1 MKRNCYCFTL
11 IFVLISINIGY
22 LIAIVINSIIAGKR
36 VSKEKFVYYLSKIA
50 TMKNIVKINHNS
62 KLFHHFNSDGNL
74 EGITTK
80 YHRLLSLIIDGKCKD
95 GYKKC
100 GILDTMGNIL
110 CIDNNFDCPINKL
123 IVDLYSNKDEQAYKG
138 MKQIYNENLIYNYK
152 FFYSNNSLDGNSMV
166 SLLFSDDYP
175 RYITINNFIVDKAAY
190 KDNYG
195 NDLNNN
201 NNNEDNKNNN
211 GLTLAETITNIIV
224 SDNYVEQLI
233 KASFTLLLL
242 IQDADNDKEKFKKYV
257 EEQLETKEN
266 IIDKY
271 YLNVGENA
279 YIKNYIG
286 FKSLEDINKFTNF
299 DYDIYKYNYPTKTAY
314 YYSYANGIIHGILF
328 IFWNLFFLTFWE
340 KISIYSNDNVDNS
353 NNNSTIVNINQIDN
367 NNNNQNNN
375 NSNNNNQNNNDKA
388 ALNNN
393 TGDEKPKIIKEVNA
407 KYVIAQIA
415 FSAVF
420 IGLNVGILSYSGWV
434 LYKNYN
440 NKRKLKTLD
449 KIESDDFIK
458 KFLDEF
464 VKECKISSLLIPAI
478 SLLGSSIILN
488 IIGNIIL
495 FIYLCK
501 KT

>member
-22 LIAIVINSIIAGKR
+22 LIAIVINFVIMGNR
-36 VSKEKFVYYLSKIA
+36 VSKEKLVYYLSKIA

-201 NNNEDNKNNN
+201 NEDNKNNN

-242 IQDADNDKEKFKKYV
+242 IQDADNDKEKF
-257 EEQLETKEN
+257 
-266 IIDKY
+266 
-271 YLNVGENA
+271 
-279 YIKNYIG
+279 
-286 FKSLEDINKFTNF
+286 
-299 DYDIYKYNYPTKTAY
+299 
-314 YYSYANGIIHGILF
+314 
-328 IFWNLFFLTFWE
+328 
-340 KISIYSNDNVDNS
+340 
-353 NNNSTIVNINQIDN
+353 
-367 NNNNQNNN
+367 
-375 NSNNNNQNNNDKA
+375 
-388 ALNNN
+388 
-393 TGDEKPKIIKEVNA
+393 
-407 KYVIAQIA
+407 
-415 FSAVF
+415 
-420 IGLNVGILSYSGWV
+420 
-434 LYKNYN
+434 
-440 NKRKLKTLD
+440 
-449 KIESDDFIK
+449 
-458 KFLDEF
+458 
-464 VKECKISSLLIPAI
+464 
-478 SLLGSSIILN
+478 
-488 IIGNIIL
+488 
-495 FIYLCK
+495 
-501 KT
+501 